1 MNILARCNHSL
12 HPDCRLRIVCS
23 LLSAWDHSNITNY
36 QEHYL
41 LYINP
46 AVCVSPY
53 YTSNQQITKIT
64 IDKVIIG
71 NVEYLI
77 LK

>member
-1 MNILARCNHSL
+1 MMNILARWNHSL
-12 HPDCRLRIVCS
+12 HPDCSLRIVCS

-46 AVCVSPY
+46 AVCVSPLHKQP
-53 YTSNQQITKIT
+53 TNH
-64 IDKVIIG
+64 
-71 NVEYLI
+71 
-77 LK
+77 